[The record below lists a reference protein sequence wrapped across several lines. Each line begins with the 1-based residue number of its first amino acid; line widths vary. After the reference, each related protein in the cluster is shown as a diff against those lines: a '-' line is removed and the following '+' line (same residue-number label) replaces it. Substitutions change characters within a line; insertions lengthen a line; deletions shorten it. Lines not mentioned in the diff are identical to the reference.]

1 MADDL
6 RRLRAALAPRYTLEH
21 EQGRG
26 GMATVYRAHDCQL
39 NRTVAV
45 KVLRSDVVSAL
56 TAERFL
62 REINIACKLT
72 HPHVLPVFDSGKS
85 DGCLYYVMP
94 YVTGGTLRERIDRE
108 KRLPLDDIVRITRE
122 VADALDY
129 AHRHGV
135 VHRDVKPENILFDEK
150 HGGHAL
156 VADFGVARAIAAAA
170 PGDTLTEAGVAVG
183 TLHYM
188 SPEQASGE
196 RQIDGRADIYAL
208 GCVVY
213 EMVAGVPPFQGATAE
228 SVLRQ
233 QQVELPRPLATHRT
247 GLPEGFDAAVQ
258 RALAK
263 APADRWQ
270 HATDFATALAAAVSG
285 SASRPRRV
293 FTRSRTLA
301 VGAGVVLILVALGL
315 MWTPGHG
322 ANRVAVLCF
331 DNLSRDT
338 ADAYLADG
346 LTEEITARLGQIHR
360 LDVKS
365 RVAAA
370 RYCGKAEHDPAA
382 VGRALGVAS
391 LVDGSVRRDGQRLR
405 VTVELL
411 HAKNGDR
418 LWGEEFDRT
427 DADLLDIERDV
438 AAAVGREIAGK
449 LNASEQASLN
459 AKATREPQAYD
470 HFLRGNRYL
479 AQRTERSVIRAIGEY
494 QTAVQLDPRFVEG
507 LARLAYGYALI
518 VYYGFS
524 YRDLSPDSVLSLGFA
539 SADSALR
546 VDSTA
551 AEAWLARGRFL
562 EVLHPRT
569 YEGAIA
575 AYQRAAVL
583 DPRDAEALNM
593 IGTALRE
600 LGDDSGAIRA
610 FHQALALDPDRATT
624 LTLLGIQAALKRR
637 YDEARVWTDSALA
650 VDPGFYDAWV
660 SRGFNRLA
668 VGDTGGARA
677 DAGVAANLPSGSHLP
692 EQTLLVM
699 LDARAGHVGLA
710 RQRIGRMTPGF
721 DLNRPGPL
729 PGVLLTWAFL
739 AVGER
744 EQALALLERVQ
755 PRGASLS
762 YWLRAPGFDSVRDQP
777 RFRRIVEESQH

>member
-1 MADDL
+1 MVDET
-6 RRLRAALAPRYTLEH
+6 RRLRAALAPQYTLEH
-21 EQGRG
+21 ELGRG
-26 GMATVYRAHDCQL
+26 GMATVWLAQDRKLKRA
-39 NRTVAV
+39 VAI
-45 KVLRSDVVSAL
+45 KVLRADLVSGL
-56 TAERFL
+56 AERFL
-62 REINIACKLT
+62 REVAIVAKLS
-72 HPHVLPVFDSGKS
+72 HPHILPLFASGKAA
-85 DGCLYYVMP
+85 GFLYFVMP
-94 YVTGGTLRERIDRE
+94 YVAGETLRARLDRE
-108 KRLPLDDIVRITRE
+108 KQLSLDEVVSIARE
-122 VADALDY
+122 VADALEY
-129 AHRHGV
+129 AHRHDI
-135 VHRDVKPENILFDEK
+135 VHRDVKPENILFDE
-150 HGGHAL
+150 GHAV

-196 RQIDGRADIYAL
+196 RHIDGRADIYAL

-479 AQRTERSVIRAIGEY
+479 AQRTERSVIRAIGEF
-494 QTAVQLDPRFVEG
+494 QTAVQLDPRFAEG
-507 LARLAYGYALI
+507 LARVAYGYALI

-583 DPRDAEALNM
+583 DPRAAEALNM

-624 LTLLGIQAALKRR
+624 LTLLG
-637 YDEARVWTDSALA
+637 
-650 VDPGFYDAWV
+650 
-660 SRGFNRLA
+660 
-668 VGDTGGARA
+668 
-677 DAGVAANLPSGSHLP
+677 
-692 EQTLLVM
+692 
-699 LDARAGHVGLA
+699 
-710 RQRIGRMTPGF
+710 
-721 DLNRPGPL
+721 
-729 PGVLLTWAFL
+729 
-739 AVGER
+739 
-744 EQALALLERVQ
+744 
-755 PRGASLS
+755 
-762 YWLRAPGFDSVRDQP
+762 
-777 RFRRIVEESQH
+777 